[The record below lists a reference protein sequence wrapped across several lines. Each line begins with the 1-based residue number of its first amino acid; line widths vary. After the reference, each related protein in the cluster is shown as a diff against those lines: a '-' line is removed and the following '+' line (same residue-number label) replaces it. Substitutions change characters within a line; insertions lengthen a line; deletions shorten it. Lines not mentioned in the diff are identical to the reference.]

1 MAKKQ
6 ETKIEVEEPQ
16 IEEIVVETAP
26 VVEQPKT
33 RERVKP
39 KDEWEIKDRIYLLK
53 DGKKP
58 LSRSI
63 KSANIYYFDEEKG
76 YERELKYCQNQKT
89 PFVDEMKGD
98 QRLEHIVFRSGS
110 LFVEKEKTTLQKLL
124 SLYHPH
130 RDQIYEEYKP
140 AKLAEDEID
149 ILEMQVD
156 ALTAARNIDIDMAE
170 AIMRV
175 EKGYE
180 REIKYCENQRTPFV
194 DEMKGDQRLSH
205 IIFRSGALFV
215 PKNKT
220 VLQKM
225 LSLYHPHKDKIYYEW
240 QPAKKAADQIEVLN
254 LEVDALVA
262 ARSVE
267 IDMAEAIMRA
277 EVGSK
282 VDTLSSKELRRD
294 LLVFAKKNPKLFL
307 ELADDENVML
317 RNFGIK
323 AVEDGILRLSSDQR
337 NFLWGSN
344 GRKLM
349 VIPFDEHP
357 YTALAHWFK
366 TDEGM
371 EIYSNI
377 EKRLNQ

>member
-1 MAKKQ
+1 MAKKEKTIIEKAKTAFGLEG
-6 ETKIEVEEPQ
+6 ETGIESPAKP
-16 IEEIVVETAP
+16 T
-26 VVEQPKT
+26 
-33 RERVKP
+33 ERIKP
-39 KDEWEIKDRIYLLK
+39 SEEWEIKDRLYLLK

-63 KSANIYYFDEEKG
+63 KSTGVYYFDKEKG

-89 PFVDEMKGD
+89 SFVDEMTGD

-130 RDQIYEEYKP
+130 RDKIYEEYKP
-140 AKLAEDEID
+140 SAIAADEID
-149 ILEMQVD
+149 VLEQQVE
-156 ALTAARNIDIDMAE
+156 ALVAARNIDIDLAE

-175 EKGYE
+175 E
-180 REIKYCENQRTPFV
+180 Q
-194 DEMKGDQRLSH
+194 
-205 IIFRSGALFV
+205 
-215 PKNKT
+215 
-220 VLQKM
+220 
-225 LSLYHPHKDKIYYEW
+225 
-240 QPAKKAADQIEVLN
+240 
-254 LEVDALVA
+254 
-262 ARSVE
+262 
-267 IDMAEAIMRA
+267 
-277 EVGSK
+277 GSK
-282 VDTLSSKELRRD
+282 VSELSSKELRRD
-294 LLVFAKKNPKLFL
+294 LLVFARNNPKLFL

-323 AVEDGILRLSSDQR
+323 AVESGILRLSSDQR

-344 GRKLM
+344 GRKIM
-349 VIPFDEHP
+349 TIPFDEHP

-377 EKRLNQ
+377 EKRLK